1 LVKLCISR
9 LLFSHP
15 SCKLVFDF
23 RFLRLGALPSPAV
36 LRAQHGGSDKLVIFG
51 ASRITIRRKGKHD
64 LCKSDVV

>member
-1 LVKLCISR
+1 
-9 LLFSHP
+9 
-15 SCKLVFDF
+15 VFDF